1 MIGIR
6 QQHLRAQ
13 LFQLILG
20 NGLYRPP
27 RADRHEGG
35 RFNLA
40 VRGAEHS
47 GTRAGSLILRDN
59 FETFGFHKGCFIA
72 RIEKAERVAVSE
84 NLLNQVAGSKAAWFN
99 LPQLRLLAAAA
110 LFGQRTARMVTA
122 TGRRGG
128 GRRQLGGA
136 EELSFGTG
144 LRTGS
149 L

>member
-27 RADRHEGG
+27 RTDRHEGG

-59 FETFGFHKGCFIA
+59 FESFRIHEGNFIA
-72 RIEKAERVAVSE
+72 RIEKAGRVVASE
-84 NLLNQVAGSKAAWFN
+84 NKTSQIKWQAAKRPGLISRNSGSS
-99 LPQLRLLAAAA
+99 LRQRSSAN
-110 LFGQRTARMVTA
+110 GQR
-122 TGRRGG
+122 GW
-128 GRRQLGGA
+128 
-136 EELSFGTG
+136 
-144 LRTGS
+144 
-149 L
+149 